1 MEEQNENIL
10 EDKKDTVEDIPS
22 SENSDLEVSESNY
35 ETLIQQTEYISQK
48 MDNIT
53 SILIFCMI
61 GVGIVVGVIC
71 CNIFSRYF
79 KS

>member
-53 SILIFCMI
+53 SVLIFCMI
-61 GVGIVVGVIC
+61 GIGIVVGVIC

>member
-1 MEEQNENIL
+1 MEEKNENIL

-35 ETLIQQTEYISQK
+35 ETLIQQTEYINQK
-48 MDNIT
+48 MNNIT
-53 SILIFCMI
+53 NILIFCMI
-61 GVGIVVGVIC
+61 GIGIIVGVIC

>member
-1 MEEQNENIL
+1 MEESYDSVENK
-10 EDKKDTVEDIPS
+10 ENAMEDIPS
-22 SENSDLEVSESNY
+22 SESSDLGVSESIY
-35 ETLIQQTEYISQK
+35 ESLIQQTEYINQK

-53 SILIFCMI
+53 NILLFCM
-61 GVGIVVGVIC
+61 VGIGIIVGVIC

>member
-1 MEEQNENIL
+1 MEEKNENIL

-35 ETLIQQTEYISQK
+35 ETLIQHTEYINQK

-53 SILIFCMI
+53 NILLFCM
-61 GVGIVVGVIC
+61 VGIGIIVGVIC

>member
-1 MEEQNENIL
+1 MEEKNENIL
-10 EDKKDTVEDIPS
+10 EDKKNTVEDIPS
-22 SENSDLEVSESNY
+22 SENSDLEVSENNY
-35 ETLIQQTEYISQK
+35 EALIQQTEYINQK

-53 SILIFCMI
+53 NILIFCMV

>member
-1 MEEQNENIL
+1 MEESYNSVENK
-10 EDKKDTVEDIPS
+10 ENAMEDIPS

-35 ETLIQQTEYISQK
+35 ETLIQQTEYINQK

-53 SILIFCMI
+53 NILLFCM
-61 GVGIVVGVIC
+61 VGIGIIVGVIC

>member
-1 MEEQNENIL
+1 MEEKNENIL

-22 SENSDLEVSESNY
+22 SENSDLEASESNY
-35 ETLIQQTEYISQK
+35 ETLIQQTEYINQK

-53 SILIFCMI
+53 NILLFCM
-61 GVGIVVGVIC
+61 VGIGIIVGVIC

>member
-1 MEEQNENIL
+1 MEESYDSVENK
-10 EDKKDTVEDIPS
+10 ENAMEDIPS
-22 SENSDLEVSESNY
+22 SESSDLGVSESNY
-35 ETLIQQTEYISQK
+35 ESLIQQTEYINQK

-53 SILIFCMI
+53 NILLFCM
-61 GVGIVVGVIC
+61 VGIGIIVGVIC

>member
-1 MEEQNENIL
+1 MEESYYSVENK
-10 EDKKDTVEDIPS
+10 ENAMEDIPS
-22 SENSDLEVSESNY
+22 SESSDLGVSESSY
-35 ETLIQQTEYISQK
+35 ESLIQQTEYINQK

-53 SILIFCMI
+53 NILLFCM
-61 GVGIVVGVIC
+61 VGIGIIVGVIC

>member
-1 MEEQNENIL
+1 MEEKNENIL

-22 SENSDLEVSESNY
+22 SENSDLGVFEDNY
-35 ETLIQQTEYISQK
+35 EALIQQTEYINQK

-53 SILIFCMI
+53 NILLFCM
-61 GVGIVVGVIC
+61 VGIGIIVGVIC

>member
-1 MEEQNENIL
+1 MEEKNENIL

-22 SENSDLEVSESNY
+22 SENSDLGVFEDNY
-35 ETLIQQTEYISQK
+35 EALIQQTEYINQK

-53 SILIFCMI
+53 NILIFCMI
-61 GVGIVVGVIC
+61 GVGIVVGIIC

>member
-10 EDKKDTVEDIPS
+10 EYKKDTVEDIPS

-61 GVGIVVGVIC
+61 GIGIVVGVIC

>member
-1 MEEQNENIL
+1 MEEKNENIL

-35 ETLIQQTEYISQK
+35 ETLIQQTEYINQK

-53 SILIFCMI
+53 NILLFCM
-61 GVGIVVGVIC
+61 VGIGIIVGVIC

>member
-1 MEEQNENIL
+1 MEEKNENIL

-22 SENSDLEVSESNY
+22 SENSDLEVSEGNY
-35 ETLIQQTEYISQK
+35 ETLIQQTEYINQK

-53 SILIFCMI
+53 NILLFCM
-61 GVGIVVGVIC
+61 VGIGIIVGVIC

>member
-1 MEEQNENIL
+1 MEEKNENIL
-10 EDKKDTVEDIPS
+10 EDKKDIVEDIPS

-35 ETLIQQTEYISQK
+35 ETLIQQTEYINQK

-53 SILIFCMI
+53 NILIFCMI
-61 GVGIVVGVIC
+61 GIGIIVGVIC

>member
-1 MEEQNENIL
+1 MEEKNENIL

-22 SENSDLEVSESNY
+22 SENSDLEVSENNY
-35 ETLIQQTEYISQK
+35 EALIQQTEYINQK

-53 SILIFCMI
+53 NILIFCMV

>member
-1 MEEQNENIL
+1 MEEKNENIL
-10 EDKKDTVEDIPS
+10 EDKKDTVEDLPS

-35 ETLIQQTEYISQK
+35 ETLIQQTEYINQK

-53 SILIFCMI
+53 NILIFCMI
-61 GVGIVVGVIC
+61 GIGIIVGVIC

>member
-1 MEEQNENIL
+1 MEEKNENIL

-22 SENSDLEVSESNY
+22 SENSDLRVFEDNY
-35 ETLIQQTEYISQK
+35 EALIQQTEYINQK

-53 SILIFCMI
+53 NILIFCMI
-61 GVGIVVGVIC
+61 GVGIVVGIIC
-71 CNIFSRYF
+71 CNIFSQYF

>member
-1 MEEQNENIL
+1 MEESYDSVENK
-10 EDKKDTVEDIPS
+10 ENAMEDIPS
-22 SENSDLEVSESNY
+22 SESSDLGVSESIH
-35 ETLIQQTEYISQK
+35 ESLIQQTEYINQK

-53 SILIFCMI
+53 NILLFCM
-61 GVGIVVGVIC
+61 VGIGIIVGVIC

>member
-1 MEEQNENIL
+1 MEEKNENIL
-10 EDKKDTVEDIPS
+10 EDKKDTVEDIPF
-22 SENSDLEVSESNY
+22 SEDSDLEVSESNY
-35 ETLIQQTEYISQK
+35 ETLIQQTEYINQK

-53 SILIFCMI
+53 NILLFCM
-61 GVGIVVGVIC
+61 VGIGIIVGVIC

>member
-1 MEEQNENIL
+1 MEEKNENIL
-10 EDKKDTVEDIPS
+10 EDKKDTVEDLPS
-22 SENSDLEVSESNY
+22 SENSDLEVSKSNY
-35 ETLIQQTEYISQK
+35 ETLIQQTEYINQK

-53 SILIFCMI
+53 NILIFCMI
-61 GVGIVVGVIC
+61 GIGIIVGVIC